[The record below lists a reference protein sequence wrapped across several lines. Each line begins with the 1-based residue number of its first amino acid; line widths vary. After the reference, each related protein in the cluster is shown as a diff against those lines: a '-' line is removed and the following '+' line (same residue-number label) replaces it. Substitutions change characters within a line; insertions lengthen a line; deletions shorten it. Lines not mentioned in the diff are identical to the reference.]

1 MEKNSKVTEIFK
13 RESERL
19 KSISDE
25 KLEDFLRNNSEDSK
39 DSEKEKKEDN

>member
-25 KLEDFLRNNSEDSK
+25 KLEDFLKNSEDSK